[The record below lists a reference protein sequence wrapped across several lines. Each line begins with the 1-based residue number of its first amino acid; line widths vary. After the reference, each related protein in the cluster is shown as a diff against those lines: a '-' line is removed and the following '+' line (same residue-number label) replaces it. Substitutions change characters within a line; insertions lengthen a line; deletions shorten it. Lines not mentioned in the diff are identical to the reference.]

1 MSRWIEVRDPRND
14 KLLYYYDPARD
25 LVEIK
30 PRGSDPVVIDHK
42 RMKERAGEDA
52 PVFLTSEQM
61 CANMP

>member
-30 PRGSDPVVIDHK
+30 PRGSDPVVIDHR
-42 RMKERAGEDA
+42 RMKEKAD
-52 PVFLTSEQM
+52 VSLTSEQM